1 MLILGRGRMRI
12 TFKKV
17 LRASST
23 ALHVAASLLSVAMLL
38 AFPAI
43 CPHSFNAKLR
53 APEIRHL
60 VIRHTA
66 VGQSEQIPSLD
77 PPANAGNQ
85 PLILVLA
92 KPQGALSR
100 RATRRAGA
108 IRPQISLTRL
118 LLRLKLAGSG
128 SSDPLI

>member
-1 MLILGRGRMRI
+1 MRI
-12 TFKKV
+12 TVKKV

-53 APEIRHL
+53 APELRHS

-66 VGQSEQIPSLD
+66 VGQTEQVPNLD
-77 PPANAGNQ
+77 PAANAGNQ
-85 PLILVLA
+85 PSIFVLA
-92 KPQGALSR
+92 RPQGALSR
-100 RATRRAGA
+100 PATRRAGGL
-108 IRPQISLTRL
+108 RPWISLTRL
-118 LLRLKLAGSG
+118 LLRLKLAASG